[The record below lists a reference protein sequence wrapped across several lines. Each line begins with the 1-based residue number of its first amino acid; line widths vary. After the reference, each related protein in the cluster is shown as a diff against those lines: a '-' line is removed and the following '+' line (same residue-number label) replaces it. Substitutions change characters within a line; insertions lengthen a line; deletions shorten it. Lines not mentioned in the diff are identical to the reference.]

1 MSEGVVPDSVTA
13 FPNLGDD
20 VRSLAHI
27 PSNQKKR
34 GLNAMPGENIEQM
47 ESVRIIRPVVESQR
61 DLLRASLT
69 AAKSGSKP
77 LAGRGKRLISGSG
90 GPDQGCTGDS
100 QSKHA
105 GIVNVSMIQ

>member
-1 MSEGVVPDSVTA
+1 MHVSSD
-13 FPNLGDD
+13 
-20 VRSLAHI
+20 
-27 PSNQKKR
+27 QKKR
-34 GLNAMPGENIEQM
+34 SMSVVLGENIEQM